1 PEFGAGA
8 LTTRFTQLEPKVVLA
23 IPGYTLAGQ
32 SRDRREEI
40 TTVLR
45 ELPTVEHVVWVD
57 RHSDTPTPEDVQLP
71 QSISWESATA
81 TAAALE
87 FTEVGFDHPLWVLF
101 SSGTTGKPKGIVH
114 GHGGALL
121 EQLKMMD
128 LHTDMRRGD
137 RYLSVASTSWV
148 VWNGLIAALGV
159 GATAILLDGNPT
171 YPSLRRV
178 WEREIGRTVGR

>member
-1 PEFGAGA
+1 
-8 LTTRFTQLEPKVVLA
+8 
-23 IPGYTLAGQ
+23 
-32 SRDRREEI
+32 
-40 TTVLR
+40 
-45 ELPTVEHVVWVD
+45 
-57 RHSDTPTPEDVQLP
+57 SDVC
-71 QSISWESATA
+71 
-81 TAAALE
+81 
-87 FTEVGFDHPLWVLF
+87 
-101 SSGTTGKPKGIVH
+101 SSDLGKPKGIVH

-178 WEREIGRTVGR
+178 WEIADTEQATSLGLGAGFIHNSAKAGIVPGAESE